1 MKKALSLILALAM
14 VMVLAAGC
22 GQSTS
27 SNDGDAGSA
36 ETIKIGWIGALT
48 GDGAVFGKTE
58 SQTIIMLAEELNAKG
73 GILGKNVEIVTYDT
87 RGDVAEAINATSKL
101 INQDKVS
108 IIVGPNASDQAIGM
122 SATLEKGKVAGI
134 ATVATNTKVTI
145 DESGAVKPYNFR
157 VCFIDPYQGAVAAG
171 YAADKLGFKK
181 AAILYDVASDYSQGL
196 AQYFKETF
204 VAKGGEIVAEEGFKA
219 GDVDFKP
226 QLSKIKDAN
235 PDCIFLPCFYKEVS
249 LASKQAREDL
259 GITATFI
266 GGDALQSAQLMEMA
280 KDAVQGTY
288 VVNHIDYNDPAL
300 ADLTN
305 RYTTRWPG
313 DKPELNTY
321 LGHDAFFL
329 AVEAIKKAGTAD
341 SEAVAKAITEVEFDG
356 VTGKIKI
363 DPATHNPLGKE
374 AVMTK
379 IEGDDYIFIERYS
392 AE

>member
-1 MKKALSLILALAM
+1 MKKILSLILAIVM
-14 VMVLAAGC
+14 VMTLAAGC
-22 GQSTS
+22 SQ
-27 SNDGDAGSA
+27 SNDGGAGSD
-36 ETIKIGWIGALT
+36 TIKIGWIGALT

-73 GILGKNVEIVTYDT
+73 GVLGKKIEIIAYDT
-87 RGDVAEAINATSKL
+87 RGDVGEAINATSKL

-108 IIVGPNASDQAIGM
+108 IILGPNASDQAIGM

-145 DESGAVKPYNFR
+145 DEKGEVKPYNFR

-171 YAADKLGFKK
+171 YAVDKLNFKR

-204 VAKGGEIVAEEGFKA
+204 VAKGGAIVAEEGFKA

-249 LASKQAREDL
+249 LISKQAREDL
-259 GITATFI
+259 GIEATFI

-329 AVEAIKKAGTAD
+329 AIEAIKKANSAD
-341 SEAVAKAITEVEFDG
+341 SEAIAKAITEVEFDG